1 MGQITIW
8 YQMNNNYSIITI
20 IDMREITNG
29 SRSQS

>member
-8 YQMNNNYSIITI
+8 YQMNNNYSITI
-20 IDMREITNG
+20 IDMGQITNG

>member
-20 IDMREITNG
+20 IDMDEITNG

>member
-20 IDMREITNG
+20 IDMGQITNE

>member
-20 IDMREITNG
+20 IDMGEITNG

>member
-20 IDMREITNG
+20 IDMGQITNG
-29 SRSQS
+29 SRSQR